1 MLISKFINHNIEDRI
16 TCMEKEYSISLPN
29 QYKEFLCKY
38 NGGYTPKT
46 NFKVKKISSDIRG
59 FYGLGNVELS
69 FNTVE
74 LREWTEKGFLP
85 IAFNSF
91 GNYIVIGLDNDNDG
105 KILFCD
111 HEAGYKTE
119 YIAED
124 LKAFFKHCKSEKI
137 SEASRRSIKERE
149 EALIARGRG
158 SIITDALRQMWQAEI
173 DKYSG
178 MVQEEV
184 MI

>member
-1 MLISKFINHNIEDRI
+1 
-16 TCMEKEYSISLPN
+16 MEKEYSISLPN

-85 IAFNSF
+85 IAFDSF

-105 KILFCD
+105 KILFCN

-137 SEASRRSIKERE
+137 SEASRRSIKERGGLDRKRTRFNYYGCF
-149 EALIARGRG
+149 AADVASRN
-158 SIITDALRQMWQAEI
+158 
-173 DKYSG
+173 
-178 MVQEEV
+178 
-184 MI
+184 